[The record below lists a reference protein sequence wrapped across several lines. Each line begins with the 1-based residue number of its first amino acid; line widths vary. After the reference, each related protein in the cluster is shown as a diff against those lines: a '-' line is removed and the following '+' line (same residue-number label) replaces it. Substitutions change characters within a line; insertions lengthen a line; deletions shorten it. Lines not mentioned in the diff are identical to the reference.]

1 MTVISVNG
9 KTYNVPDGNISVVNN
24 KIYCNGK
31 LYVSGDDREN
41 DSCNI
46 TIKGDNISV
55 KTTSG
60 DVIVNGNAGNIIT
73 TSGDINVKGNV
84 IGNCK
89 TTSGDINAKEIHNE
103 KFISE
108 HYNNVTGVHYSFC
121 RKMIK
126 KIVNF
131 FTNK

>member
-1 MTVISVNG
+1 MTVINVNG
-9 KTYNVPDGNISVVNN
+9 KTYNVPDRNISVVNN

-31 LYVSGDDREN
+31 LYVSGYDREN

-60 DVIVNGNAGNIIT
+60 D
-73 TSGDINVKGNV
+73 INVNGNV

-103 KFISE
+103 KVISE
-108 HYNNVTGVHYSFC
+108 HYNNVTGVHYLFC

-131 FTNK
+131 FTNR